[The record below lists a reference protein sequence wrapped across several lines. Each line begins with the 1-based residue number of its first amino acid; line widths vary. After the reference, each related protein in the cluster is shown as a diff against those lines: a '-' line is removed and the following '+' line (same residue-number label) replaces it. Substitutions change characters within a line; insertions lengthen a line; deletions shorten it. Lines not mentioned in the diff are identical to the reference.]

1 MPVYHDSF
9 GLRGLQIAGLWDASD
24 KYLWEFYDQIIKTK
38 DVNREK
44 AIAMSQYFDLQVFK
58 KWDDQ
63 RSSMDKHLELM
74 DAAKSELPFTPLKC
88 AKAAKYLHAE
98 EYQSPDFNQMI
109 TTIIR
114 LLLPA

>member
-88 AKAAKYLHAE
+88 AKAAKYFM
-98 EYQSPDFNQMI
+98 QKS
-109 TTIIR
+109 IR
-114 LLLPA
+114 VLTSIR